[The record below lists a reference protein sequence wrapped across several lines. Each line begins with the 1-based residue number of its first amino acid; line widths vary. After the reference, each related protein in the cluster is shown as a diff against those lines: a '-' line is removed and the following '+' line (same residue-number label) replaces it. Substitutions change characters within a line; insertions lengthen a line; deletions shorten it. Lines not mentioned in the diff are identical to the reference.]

1 MATAAAPL
9 AASPIAAPPRSLG
22 EPRPEARAAIRD
34 LLTSAAAYQSLDP
47 ETRRTIA
54 SSLVRISS
62 TALALADEGGPGIG
76 EPDELP
82 PPPAS
87 ALAAEFPLARAQ
99 TAGDKFSGVSAS
111 RVGDTTKQILNAVS
125 FPRFVNELITGVFKA
140 LHESNQQQMA
150 SFVELIKNVST
161 TIDGFADANLG
172 DAGARTWLA
181 ERFPGSFVVSGDS
194 DDGGFD
200 NPAEMTPE
208 ERKEWQAERD
218 ASTKL
223 RLKPNAVMPSEA
235 ALKTALG
242 LGPQDSVPSGDP
254 ENLVGFARSALA
266 RQRQQVLSSMVMMGL
281 QRLVV
286 DSGRLNASMR
296 FHIDTRSAA
305 AQDTGSMFDVRN
317 ESEASGKLGVGPWGM
332 EAKVK
337 NTIGYVSTEQTQ
349 TTEEMN
355 TSVDLN
361 SSVEL
366 IFHTDYVPLSRLA
379 GVGDIDRI
387 RVNSLNPAEELRIG
401 SEEAKARIAAQRQS
415 EAGRESALSQRLQR
429 PAPPQTPPAPSSKP
443 DAKEPAKGGAKDG
456 AKEPAKEGAK
466 EPAKEGAKEPAKE
479 GAKEPAKD
487 AAKQPSK
494 TPPKA
499 PAKQPAP
506 PPPKK

>member
-1 MATAAAPL
+1 MATAVAPL
-9 AASPIAAPPRSLG
+9 AASLFSAPPPSLG
-22 EPRPEARAAIRD
+22 DPRPEARAAIRD
-34 LLTSAAAYQSLDP
+34 LLTSAAAYQTLDP
-47 ETRRTIA
+47 ETRRAIA

-62 TALALADEGGPGIG
+62 TALALADEGGSDIG
-76 EPDELP
+76 EPDERQAS
-82 PPPAS
+82 PAS
-87 ALAAEFPLARAQ
+87 ALADELPLARAQ
-99 TAGDKFSGVSAS
+99 AAGDKFSGVSAS

-150 SFVELIKNVST
+150 SFVELIKNVSS

-172 DAGARTWLA
+172 DAGARAWLA

-194 DDGGFD
+194 GDEGFD

-218 ASTKL
+218 ASTRL
-223 RLKPNAVMPSEA
+223 RLKPNAAMPSEA

-242 LGPQDSVPSGDP
+242 LGPQDSVPGGDP

-305 AQDTGSMFDVRN
+305 AEDTGSMFDFRN
-317 ESEASGKLGVGPWGM
+317 ESEATGKLGVGPWGM

-429 PAPPQTPPAPSSKP
+429 PPPPPPPQPPKP
-443 DAKEPAKGGAKDG
+443 DAKEPAKD
-456 AKEPAKEGAK
+456 PTKEGAK
-466 EPAKEGAKEPAKE
+466 D
-479 GAKEPAKD
+479 PAKD
-487 AAKQPSK
+487 AAKQPAK

-499 PAKQPAP
+499 PVKQPATTT
-506 PPPKK
+506 PKK